1 MLGACSCLV
10 LSRVVSCCL
19 VLSRVVSCFRVLS
32 RAVSWLL
39 TSFNAIDSSV
49 QRFLGLT
56 QLTTPSITEPS
67 DGLHRISSRDENA
80 PPAALSAP
88 LSAPLSARTSRL
100 GALDALTVSAAT
112 SRASPRSRW
121 CAFVECARLA
131 WQHFRIEGI
140 FVAFAFVCHRLL
152 QRVSFSK
159 RDAGERAAERF
170 LRAMGFRI
178 LARNWRSPRDP
189 RDEADLIALTPCGEF
204 VVIVEV
210 KRAAG
215 PWDALDR
222 VDGRKR
228 EVLWRLLLDLSGRA
242 PPRGPTLSRDRID
255 RRLARA
261 LELAPTAR
269 VDLVG
274 VRGEGHGASAVRHV
288 TSILE
293 RRVESRVRIKRE

>member
-19 VLSRVVSCFRVLS
+19 VLS

-80 PPAALSAP
+80 PPA
-88 LSAPLSARTSRL
+88 PLSARTSRL
-100 GALDALTVSAAT
+100 GALDALAVSALA

-152 QRVSFSK
+152 HRVSFSK

>member
-1 MLGACSCLV
+1 M
-10 LSRVVSCCL
+10 
-19 VLSRVVSCFRVLS
+19 LS

-80 PPAALSAP
+80 PPAP
-88 LSAPLSARTSRL
+88 PAPLSARTSRL
-100 GALDALTVSAAT
+100 GALDALAVSALA

>member
-1 MLGACSCLV
+1 
-10 LSRVVSCCL
+10 
-19 VLSRVVSCFRVLS
+19 
-32 RAVSWLL
+32 
-39 TSFNAIDSSV
+39 
-49 QRFLGLT
+49 
-56 QLTTPSITEPS
+56 
-67 DGLHRISSRDENA
+67 
-80 PPAALSAP
+80 
-88 LSAPLSARTSRL
+88 
-100 GALDALTVSAAT
+100 
-112 SRASPRSRW
+112 
-121 CAFVECARLA
+121 LA

>member
-1 MLGACSCLV
+1 M
-10 LSRVVSCCL
+10 
-19 VLSRVVSCFRVLS
+19 
-32 RAVSWLL
+32 
-39 TSFNAIDSSV
+39 
-49 QRFLGLT
+49 
-56 QLTTPSITEPS
+56 
-67 DGLHRISSRDENA
+67 
-80 PPAALSAP
+80 
-88 LSAPLSARTSRL
+88 
-100 GALDALTVSAAT
+100 
-112 SRASPRSRW
+112 
-121 CAFVECARLA
+121 A

-152 QRVSFSK
+152 HRVSFSK

>member
-1 MLGACSCLV
+1 MQ
-10 LSRVVSCCL
+10 
-19 VLSRVVSCFRVLS
+19 LSRVVSCFRVLS

-80 PPAALSAP
+80 PPA
-88 LSAPLSARTSRL
+88 PLSARTSRL
-100 GALDALTVSAAT
+100 GALDALAVSALA
-112 SRASPRSRW
+112 SQASPRSRW

-140 FVAFAFVCHRLL
+140 FVAFAFVCHRLRH
-152 QRVSFSK
+152 RVSFSK